1 MTAAPSAQGSASG
14 RIRSALACVRPFLPR
29 TLLVRTFA
37 LLGLLLVGS
46 MCIWLVLFGLAEREP
61 RARQLAQLTVSI
73 VNTTSAAL
81 VAADPE
87 KRAQLL
93 VDLAESEGLSLH
105 PASASD
111 RIDPL
116 PDTFFFRL
124 VLATAREELGDET
137 RFAGAINGEV
147 GIWVGFALDE
157 EGKDDY
163 WLMIPGE
170 HAESDLPLRWLSWGG
185 ASLALA
191 LAVAWLIVSRV
202 TLPLRALAG
211 AVAALGRGHYPAP
224 IPERGALELR
234 QLAAAFNRMSDD
246 LKRMDGER
254 AEILAGLSH
263 DLRTPLARLRLEA
276 ELSIRDEAAR
286 QAVADDIEHLDAII
300 GQFLNFARGSA
311 DEALEPSE
319 LDALVGELVDA
330 YTRRGQAITFSA
342 AGTRLPLRRQGMQR
356 ALANLIDN
364 AFKYG
369 GGEVDV
375 ATWHRADEAGIDVLD
390 RGPGIPETE
399 IERLKRPFTRLEA
412 ARSNAGGTG
421 LGLAIAE
428 RMARLHGGRLDLLPR
443 PGGGLIARLRLPCA
457 AAD

>member
-1 MTAAPSAQGSASG
+1 MAALTGRQGPHGEQA
-14 RIRSALACVRPFLPR
+14 
-29 TLLVRTFA
+29 
-37 LLGLLLVGS
+37 
-46 MCIWLVLFGLAEREP
+46 AER
-61 RARQLAQLTVSI
+61 RFAIRI
-73 VNTTSAAL
+73 NVNIE
-81 VAADPE
+81 AD
-87 KRAQLL
+87 L
-93 VDLAESEGLSLH
+93 VDQGRRHCTVALTNLS
-105 PASASD
+105 
-111 RIDPL
+111 I
-116 PDTFFFRL
+116 T
-124 VLATAREELGDET
+124 GC
-137 RFAGAINGEV
+137 RF
-147 GIWVGFALDE
+147 
-157 EGKDDY
+157 
-163 WLMIPGE
+163 
-170 HAESDLPLRWLSWGG
+170 ESDLPLRWLSWGG